1 MSARLAQPQVT
12 LNRDPEPRAAPGHS
26 HSLEPSAVGRAGTAR
41 DGEGICTHRAVG
53 MCGVGKGKWRKEFQP
68 QRGQT
73 HGLAQAVPVALWL
86 TTAPQSQSSHLGTL
100 PWD

>member
-1 MSARLAQPQVT
+1 MSQRLAQPQVT
-12 LNRDPEPRAAPGHS
+12 LNMDPEPRAAPGHS
-26 HSLEPSAVGRAGTAR
+26 HSLEPSAMGRAGTAR

-68 QRGQT
+68 QRGQA

-86 TTAPQSQSSHLGTL
+86 TTGPQSQSSHLSVL